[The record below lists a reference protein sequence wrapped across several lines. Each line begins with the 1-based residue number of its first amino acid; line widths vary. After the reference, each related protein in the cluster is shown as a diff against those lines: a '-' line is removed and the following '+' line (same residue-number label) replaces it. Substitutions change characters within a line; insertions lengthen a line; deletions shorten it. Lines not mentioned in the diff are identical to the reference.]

1 MTKKTKPKI
10 ESSDSIET
18 VTKPDSESVQVRAIR
33 ISNQLLCCNVTALRF
48 APPLIAGQK

>member
-33 ISNQLLCCNVTALRF
+33 ISNQLCCNVTALRF